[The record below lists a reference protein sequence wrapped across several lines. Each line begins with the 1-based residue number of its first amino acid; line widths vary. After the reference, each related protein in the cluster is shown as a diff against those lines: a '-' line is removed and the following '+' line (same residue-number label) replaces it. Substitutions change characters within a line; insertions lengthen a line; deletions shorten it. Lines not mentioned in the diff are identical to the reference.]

1 MDDRNCTIKNY
12 IASFFA
18 KENDELVNARQNSLL
33 HGFPNIHVPSHV
45 GKMIY
50 LLTRLRRPRKVL
62 EIGTLG
68 GYSTLWI
75 LQALEPEARLISLEL
90 EAEHAA
96 VARSHLRSYENQ
108 FEIRVGDAA
117 VFLKSMEEKSEGPFD
132 LIFIDA
138 DKESY
143 STYLKLVLP
152 LTTSGTLILTDNLI
166 PKGEAVD
173 NPNPRNKEATAIYQF
188 NRELAAHPALETIL
202 STTIVGETG
211 RIDAL
216 GISLVR

>member
-1 MDDRNCTIKNY
+1 MEDRNCTIKNY
-12 IASFFA
+12 IASYFA
-18 KENDELVNARQNSLL
+18 KETEELIHARENSFK

-50 LLTRLRRPRKVL
+50 LLTKLRRPQKVL

-75 LQALEPEARLISLEL
+75 LKALEPTAQLVSLEIDP
-90 EAEHAA
+90 EHAELA
-96 VARSHLRSYENQ
+96 KSHLKGYENR

-117 VFLKSMEEKSEGPFD
+117 ETLKAMVSEGPFD
-132 LIFIDA
+132 LVFIDA
-138 DKESY
+138 DKEEY

-152 LTTSGTLILTDNLI
+152 LTTSGTLILIDNLI

-173 NPNPRNKEATAIYQF
+173 NPNPRNKEATAVYQF
-188 NRELAAHPALETIL
+188 NRELAAHPNLETIL

-216 GISLVR
+216 GVSIVN

>member
-1 MDDRNCTIKNY
+1 MEDRNCTIKNY
-12 IASFFA
+12 IASYFA
-18 KENDELVNARQNSLL
+18 KETEELIHARENSSKQGL
-33 HGFPNIHVPSHV
+33 PNIHVPSHV

-50 LLTRLRRPRKVL
+50 LLTKLRQPQKVL

-75 LQALEPEARLISLEL
+75 LRALQPTARLISLEL
-90 EAEHAA
+90 EPEHAQLA
-96 VARSHLRSYENQ
+96 KSHLRDYENQ

-117 VFLKSMEEKSEGPFD
+117 ETLQSMVGEEPFD
-132 LIFIDA
+132 LVFIDGH
-138 DKESY
+138 KEEY

-173 NPNPRNKEATAIYQF
+173 NPNPRNKEATAVYKF
-188 NRELAAHPALETIL
+188 NRELAAHPNLETIL